1 MLAHFVPNSQS
12 SFLQVS
18 QLSKKESV
26 ANLEKEFADIVGQ
39 MCEVVAERAC
49 STSLAYARPEEL
61 TRSV

>member
-1 MLAHFVPNSQS
+1 MLAHFVPNSQL

-26 ANLEKEFADIVGQ
+26 ANFEKEFADIVGQ

-49 STSLAYARPEEL
+49 STRLTYTRPEEL
-61 TRSV
+61 AGSV